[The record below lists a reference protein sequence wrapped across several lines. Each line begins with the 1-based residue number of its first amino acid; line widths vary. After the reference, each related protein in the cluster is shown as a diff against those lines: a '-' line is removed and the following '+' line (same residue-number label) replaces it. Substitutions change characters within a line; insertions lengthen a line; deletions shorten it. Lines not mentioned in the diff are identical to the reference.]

1 MVILPAY
8 NEADNLERLVKAL
21 VCLPHNEVEKYTVK
35 HGETVLLRCKVLK
48 FHEC

>member
-8 NEADNLERLVKAL
+8 NEADNLERLVKEII
-21 VCLPHNEVEKYTVK
+21 CLPHNDVEKYT
-35 HGETVLLRCKVLK
+35 VLK